1 MKQHIY
7 TITIGLAALCLAV
20 SSCSDDDPND
30 PTNFPTTEVKRDAF
44 DQWLLKNFTNPYNVD
59 FKYKMEDIESD
70 MTKNLV
76 PADSSKSAKLAIIIK
91 YLWFDAYVESAGSDF
106 IKENVPRVIHL
117 IGSPAFNSN
126 GTIVLGTAEGG
137 QKVTLY
143 MVNRLTDDKL
153 KDYSYLNN
161 YYFHTM
167 HHEFTHILNQK
178 QPYDRNFEK
187 VTASGYISGDWS
199 QIEDDDAIK
208 KGFVSAYAM
217 SEGKEDFAEM
227 LATYVTVTTDEW
239 NAILSKAGD
248 NMLEENITAKVALE
262 QKIAFVKDYMI
273 KSWGVDLD
281 QLRDAVLHRGNELSS
296 LDLEHLN

>member
-1 MKQHIY
+1 MKKHLY
-7 TITIGLAALCLAV
+7 TIALCLATLCLAF
-20 SSCSDDDPND
+20 SSCSDDDPSD
-30 PTNFPTTEVKRDAF
+30 PTNFPTDEVQRNDF
-44 DQWLLKNFTNPYNVD
+44 DKWLLKNFTNPYNVD
-59 FKYKMEDIESD
+59 FKYKMQDIESD

-76 PADSSKSAKLAIIIK
+76 PADSAKSAKLAIIIK

-143 MVNRLTDDKL
+143 MVNRLSDENL
-153 KDYSYLNN
+153 KDYSYLNE

-199 QIEDDDAIK
+199 QIEDDDAMK

-227 LATYVTVTTDEW
+227 LATYVTSTTDEW

-248 NMLEENITAKVALE
+248 NLVDNNITAKVALE
-262 QKIAFVKDYMI
+262 QKIAFVKDYMT
-273 KSWGVDLD
+273 KSWNVDID

-296 LDLEHLN
+296 LDLEHLK

>member
-7 TITIGLAALCLAV
+7 TIAIGLASLCLAV

-178 QPYDRNFEK
+178 KPYDRNFEK

>member
-1 MKQHIY
+1 MKKYLYI
-7 TITIGLAALCLAV
+7 IMLGMAVCLGLG
-20 SSCSDDDPND
+20 SCSDDDPSN
-30 PTNFPTTEVKRDAF
+30 PTNFPTTPVERNAF
-44 DQWLLKNFTNPYNVD
+44 DQWLLKNFTNPYNVS
-59 FKYKMEDIESD
+59 FKYKMQDIESD

-76 PADSSKSAKLAIIIK
+76 PADSAKSAKLAIIIK
-91 YLWFDAYVESAGSDF
+91 YLWFDAYAEAIGPDF

-143 MVNRLTDDKL
+143 MVNSLSDDKL

-178 QPYDRNFEK
+178 VAYNKNFEK

-199 QIEDDDAIK
+199 NIEDEDAMK
-208 KGFVSAYAM
+208 KGFVTAYAM

-227 LATYVTVTTDEW
+227 LSTYVTSTPTEWEQILTT
-239 NAILSKAGD
+239 AGSNKID
-248 NMLEENITAKVALE
+248 DSLTARQALE
-262 QKIAFVKDYMI
+262 QKLAFVRDYMT
-273 KSWGVDLD
+273 KSWGLD
-281 QLRDAVLHRGNELSS
+281 IDKLRDAVLHRGNELSS
-296 LDLEHLN
+296 LDLEHLK

>member
-1 MKQHIY
+1 MKKYLYSI
-7 TITIGLAALCLAV
+7 ILGLVV
-20 SSCSDDDPND
+20 SLGFVSCSDDEPDD
-30 PTNFPTTEVKRDAF
+30 PTNFPVTPVQRNAF
-44 DQWLLKNFTNPYNVD
+44 DNWLLKNFTYPYNVE
-59 FKYKMEDIESD
+59 FKYKMQDIESD

-76 PADSSKSAKLAIIIK
+76 PADSAKSTKLAIIIK
-91 YLWFDAYVESAGSDF
+91 YLWFDAYAEAIGPEF

-143 MVNRLTDDKL
+143 MVNSLTDEKM
-153 KDYSYLNN
+153 KDYDYLNN

-178 QPYDRNFEK
+178 VAYNKKFEE
-187 VTASGYISGDWS
+187 VTASGYRSGDWS
-199 QIEDDDAIK
+199 NVEDEDAMK
-208 KGFVSAYAM
+208 QGFVTAYAM

-227 LATYVTVTTDEW
+227 LSTYVTSTEAEW
-239 NAILSKAGD
+239 EAILSKAGS
-248 NMLEENITAKVALE
+248 NQISSSLTARQAIE
-262 QKIAFVKDYMI
+262 QKLTFVRDYMN
-273 KSWGVDLD
+273 KSWGLD
-281 QLRDAVLHRGNELSS
+281 IDKLRDAILHRGRELSS

>member
-1 MKQHIY
+1 MKKYLYIAML
-7 TITIGLAALCLAV
+7 GLAVCLGLG
-20 SSCSDDDPND
+20 SCSEDAPSD
-30 PTNFPTTEVKRDAF
+30 PTNFPTTPVERNAF
-44 DQWLLKNFTNPYNVD
+44 DQWLLKNFTYPYNVS
-59 FKYKMEDIESD
+59 FLYKMKDIESD

-76 PADSSKSAKLAIIIK
+76 PADSAKSTKLAIIIK
-91 YLWFDAYVESAGSDF
+91 YLWFDAYAEAIGPDF

-143 MVNRLTDDKL
+143 TVNSLTDENL

-178 QPYDRNFEK
+178 VAYNKSFDK
-187 VTASGYISGDWS
+187 VTASGYVSGDWTNV
-199 QIEDDDAIK
+199 EDVDAQK
-208 KGFVSAYAM
+208 KGFVTAYAM
-217 SEGKEDFAEM
+217 EEGKEDFAEM
-227 LATYVTVTTDEW
+227 LSTYVTSTPTQWEK
-239 NAILSKAGD
+239 ILSTAGA
-248 NMLEENITAKVALE
+248 NMVDETLTARQAIE
-262 QKIAFVKDYMI
+262 QKLSIVRDYMS
-273 KSWGVDLD
+273 KSWGLD
-281 QLRDAVLHRGNELSS
+281 IDKLRDAVLHRGNELSS